1 MRRLALL
8 YLALSAALV
17 AGLYL
22 AWAGVGATRPPL
34 LIEALLL
41 WLAVFVPPLVLVE
54 RSLAVA
60 RALLALPI
68 RRRSPRTP
76 AGPLA
81 SGH

>member
-1 MRRLALL
+1 MHRLALL
-8 YLALSAALV
+8 YLVLSAALV

-34 LIEALLL
+34 LIEALFL

-60 RALLALPI
+60 RALLALPV
-68 RRRSPRTP
+68 RRSR
-76 AGPLA
+76 G
-81 SGH
+81 S